1 MEIIVSIGLFIIA
14 VISFFYLPGKFVNN
28 LLKIKLLF
36 LEDLVISTILGMLLF
51 TLVSLLFS
59 FLKID
64 ILTILLFVTIDILVI
79 KQKFWTKFKFNR
91 GDIVPC
97 LIILVLSLIFS
108 VTTVTSGYTGDS
120 LRLIGVNGHDAL
132 WYLSLVNE
140 LRANFPP
147 EHPGFV
153 GEPLRGY
160 HFLLFF
166 VMAKI
171 GNIFNLST
179 ITLMFKLFPV
189 LTAVLWGAG
198 VYVLMYEWSKNRIT
212 AIFAVFFTM
221 FGGSFVF
228 LSWLEGHKS
237 LSLDSGYGILQPV
250 TSLVNPTFAISI
262 VFLIAFLFSV
272 HKYIKTKVVGWL
284 FLITLIA
291 GLTPLFKV
299 YGGIIILGG
308 YILLVLYEMLRR
320 KFYIL
325 LSVLGVAVLFFTI
338 YWQFTEKGA
347 HLIFHPFWAPHNVL
361 RDNFPWYGYD
371 EKIYTYSRQ
380 GVIRGLVKT
389 ELYAFYIFLIGNM
402 GSRVVGLV
410 LGIVK
415 MIKDRKKPSVFSLL
429 VFSMALASII
439 IPLLFIQTGKVF
451 ETIQFAWYF
460 LFFMGLFS
468 AFGFG
473 FLFSLKYN
481 FILKILLAIIIISI
495 TLPSSIE
502 GLAQYATLSGP
513 LVGKQFYDSMH
524 FLSQKGGYKD
534 TVLSLPPEYVN
545 LDENDLFRDFRSDK
559 PRIPALANKRSF
571 LSYEYFTFKDLNIDE
586 RIAFISSIL
595 KLEKSVKNNEFESI
609 ERLKPAIGRGIND
622 YGIVYIY
629 SPYPPKFVELF
640 DNIEKV
646 YSNTEA
652 YIYEIK

>member
-1 MEIIVSIGLFIIA
+1 MEIIASVILFIIG
-14 VISFFYLPGKFVNN
+14 IITFFYLPGKFVNN

-36 LEDLVISTILGMLLF
+36 LEDLVISTVLGILLF
-51 TLVSLLFS
+51 TLVSLVFS

-64 ILTILLFVTIDILVI
+64 ILIILFFAVIDILVI

-91 GDIVPC
+91 KDLIPVF
-97 LIILVLSLIFS
+97 IILILSLIFS
-108 VTTVTSGYTGDS
+108 ITTITSGYTGDS
-120 LRLIGVNGHDAL
+120 LRLIGVNGHDGL

-140 LRANFPP
+140 LRSNFPP
-147 EHPGFV
+147 EHPGFA

-179 ITLMFKLFPV
+179 ITLMVKLFPV
-189 LTAVLWGAG
+189 FTAILWGGG
-198 VYVLMYEWSKNRIT
+198 VYVFMYEWSKNRLT
-212 AIFAVFFTM
+212 SVFAVFFTM

-237 LSLDSGYGILQPV
+237 LSLDSGYGIMQPA

-262 VFLIAFLFSV
+262 VFVIVFLFSV
-272 HKYIKTKVVGWL
+272 HKYINTKVVGWL

-308 YILLVLYEMLRR
+308 YILLVAYEMIRR

-325 LSVLGVAVLFFTI
+325 LSVLGVVILFFTT
-338 YWQFTEKGA
+338 YWPFTEKGA

-380 GVIRGLVKT
+380 GVIRGLIKT

-402 GSRVVGLV
+402 GSRVVGLL
-410 LGIVK
+410 LGIIK
-415 MIKDRKKPSVFSLL
+415 LIKDRKKPSAFSLL
-429 VFSMALASII
+429 VFSMAFASIV

-460 LFFMGLFS
+460 LFFMGIFS

-481 FILKILLAIIIISI
+481 FILKILLAIIIIAI

-502 GLAQYATLSGP
+502 GLAKYATLSGP
-513 LVGKQFYDSMH
+513 LIEEPFYDSMR
-524 FLSQKGGYKD
+524 FLSKKGDYKD
-534 TVLSLPPEYVN
+534 TVLSLPSEYVN
-545 LDENDLFRDFRSDK
+545 LDKNDLLREFRSDK
-559 PRIPALANKRSF
+559 PRISALANKRSF
-571 LSYEYFTFKDLNIDE
+571 LSYEYFDFKELNIDE
-586 RIAFISSIL
+586 RIRFVSSIL
-595 KLEKSVKNNEFESI
+595 KLEKSVVNNEFESI
-609 ERLKPAIGRGIND
+609 ENLKPVIEKGISD
-622 YGIVYIY
+622 YEIVYIY
-629 SPYPPKFVELF
+629 SPYPLKFVDLF
-640 DNIEKV
+640 GNIEKV
-646 YSNTEA
+646 YSNTRA
-652 YIYEIK
+652 YIYEVK